1 MLVYYDDSPDCRRE
15 KPDPDKER
23 RQGFIAYGVLLVV
36 SAIIGY
42 GLLVSIAGAWR

>member
-1 MLVYYDDSPDCRRE
+1 MLIFFDPASPEYDE

-36 SAIIGY
+36 SAIVGW
-42 GLLVSIAGAWR
+42 GLLVAIAGAWN